1 MTEPNE
7 APPPV
12 DVPPADG
19 PSSTLRPATED
30 TEVTPSNEGGIA
42 SQPPWLALAPWIV
55 LAIAALFFFAPL
67 GKSGIW
73 DPFELNVADLSRRI
87 AINVFGAR
95 SLTLEGADNTMP
107 KLGDLGR
114 GELPFDSIAMGFR
127 LFGLHEWS
135 GRLPLAIWGS
145 PASCRSIGC
154 FRGWSTSERVSMGRS
169 CFRRCRSISC
179 RRAPCSETSS

>member
-114 GELPFDSIAMGFR
+114 GELPFDSIAMGFAGLGIATFDR
-127 LFGLHEWS
+127 PGRPALRGSALALGVFGMVVGFMTRGLLV
-135 GRLPLAIWGS
+135 GVALPA
-145 PASCRSIGC
+145 
-154 FRGWSTSERVSMGRS
+154 
-169 CFRRCRSISC
+169 
-179 RRAPCSETSS
+179 